1 MASPLSPDE
10 RRRRRAALRRHHPD
24 LGGDAEEFM
33 RTLRTWESRSPAGTP
48 GPAGSEVRFVRRP
61 RGVRR
66 LLAWWRRSRSRRS
79 PAHRRVV

>member
-1 MASPLSPDE
+1 MPSPLSPDE

-24 LGGDAEEFM
+24 LGGDAEAFM
-33 RTLRTWESRSPAGTP
+33 RTLRAWDSRS
-48 GPAGSEVRFVRRP
+48 PAGSEVRFVRRP